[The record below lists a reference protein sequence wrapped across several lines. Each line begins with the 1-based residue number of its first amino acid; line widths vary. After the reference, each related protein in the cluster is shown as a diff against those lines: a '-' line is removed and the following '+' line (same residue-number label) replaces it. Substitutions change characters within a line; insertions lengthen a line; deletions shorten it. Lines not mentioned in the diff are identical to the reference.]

1 MSHKLVRTKRTASSH
16 NERTLVEEAATV
28 GVAFDTSVGDTMGRG
43 LSRDGSPPGHRA
55 SDLDLAVNSGAVD
68 DSAAKCFET
77 PRSNVADASAALRLE
92 TPRSNA
98 EDASAAKRLETP
110 HGTNA
115 VVDASAAVR
124 LETSHVANCVVD
136 DSAANANVISAEGE
150 LSPWSLPAVNLD
162 SLCVYPGPYI
172 SRTDLEE
179 YMLEFQRQFNE
190 DTDESDTTDLDVILA
205 PVIEWGDK
213 WTLAPNKK
221 GAKNEHE
228 SKVDSQR
235 TALTIQPKFFPD
247 WFGLSDDEDTL
258 GPIPEGWAI
267 STVARQAP
275 ELPKFQPMDLSIFE
289 GILQEMSDDE
299 DIVQLL
305 SEFHLPEVEPTEEAQ
320 IQAAII
326 ESLKDSPTNHLE
338 AEEGGYFET

>member
-16 NERTLVEEAATV
+16 NERTLVEEAAAV

-43 LSRDGSPPGHRA
+43 PSRDGSPPGHRA
-55 SDLDLAVNSGAVD
+55 SDLDLAVKWGLPQDDFRASVGGRVTRSSRSTIPKRLETSRPSSGAAD
-68 DSAAKCFET
+68 DSAAKRLET
-77 PRSNVADASAALRLE
+77 PRSNAADASAALRLE

-98 EDASAAKRLETP
+98 EDALAAKRLETP

-162 SLCVYPGPYI
+162 SLRVYPGPYI

-190 DTDESDTTDLDVILA
+190 DMDESDTTDLDVILA

-213 WTLAPNKK
+213 WTLATNKK
-221 GAKNEHE
+221 GAK
-228 SKVDSQR
+228 
-235 TALTIQPKFFPD
+235 T
-247 WFGLSDDEDTL
+247 
-258 GPIPEGWAI
+258 
-267 STVARQAP
+267 STRA
-275 ELPKFQPMDLSIFE
+275 K
-289 GILQEMSDDE
+289 
-299 DIVQLL
+299 
-305 SEFHLPEVEPTEEAQ
+305 
-320 IQAAII
+320 
-326 ESLKDSPTNHLE
+326 
-338 AEEGGYFET
+338 